1 MAACASTT
9 NVSPLPTEAVSVG
22 DTELQVWVADTAE
35 ERSQGLRDVSQLPA
49 GVDGMLFV
57 FDTPRT
63 PVFVME
69 DTLIPLDVWFF
80 DGNGVLIGTE
90 EMAPCDAE
98 PCTRYPG
105 PESVKWALE
114 TPLGAHD
121 FEPGAVLATSA
132 SE

>member
-1 MAACASTT
+1 VSTT
-9 NVSPLPTEAVSVG
+9 DTSSFPIEAVAVG
-22 DTELQVWVADTAE
+22 DTELQVWVAVTPE
-35 ERSQGLRDVSQLPA
+35 ERTQGLRDVTELPA

-69 DTLIPLDVWFF
+69 DTLLPLDVWFF
-80 DGNGVLIGTE
+80 DEGGVLIGTE

-105 PESVKWALE
+105 PESVQWALE
-114 TPLGAHD
+114 TPLGDHE